1 MSHLGNVRLKNPK
14 NIIFS
19 YININLIHNKF
30 ENLCDIVGNNVDVL
44 SISEAKIDSSLPNA
58 QFLLSGFHETLRL
71 DINYRSGGLFVYK
84 KVSLPSK
91 ILTYLTKI
99 LILNIQTI
107 LFEINLRKEKWLF
120 VSIYKSQSQS
130 NQYVLDMYFDSQ
142 ENKFILRDFN
152 LEPSNSSIA
161 SFMNNQN

>member
-1 MSHLGNVRLKNPK
+1 MSHIGKVRLKNPK

-30 ENLCDIVGNNVDVL
+30 EKLCDIVGNNVDVL

-84 KVSLPSK
+84 KTSLPSK
-91 ILTYLTKI
+91 ILAKFKLHI
-99 LILNIQTI
+99 NIQI
-107 LFEINLRKEKWLF
+107 IIFEINLRKEKWLF
-120 VSIYKSQSQS
+120 VSIYKPQSQS

-142 ENKFILRDFN
+142 ENIVILGDFN